1 MHTYRLVRTGASV
14 QVFVDGSPSVTVDAN
29 RRDEMR
35 NYMASVGLTPDEIN
49 QKVHELYIT
58 NTTTFPGTRRS
69 PSSGKTAGS
78 RPGR

>member
-58 NTTTFPGTRRS
+58 NTTTFPGERRTV
-69 PSSGKTAGS
+69 SGRKTAAN
-78 RPGR
+78 RQGR

>member
-14 QVFVDGSPSVTVDAN
+14 QVFVDGTPSVTVDAN

-35 NYMASVGLTPDEIN
+35 KYMASVGLTPDEIN

-58 NTTTFPGTRRS
+58 NTTTFPGERKAVASR
-69 PSSGKTAGS
+69 KAAAN
-78 RPGR
+78 RPGQ